1 MRFCRLVLKL
11 EMILLILFLFLPM
24 LEDGEQPGCRAR
36 KSSFGAAQV
45 EGLTQAN
52 LGCPKPPL
60 QLGVVG
66 TTAPHPHGV
75 LQSL

>member
-1 MRFCRLVLKL
+1 
-11 EMILLILFLFLPM
+11 M

-75 LQSL
+75 SQSL